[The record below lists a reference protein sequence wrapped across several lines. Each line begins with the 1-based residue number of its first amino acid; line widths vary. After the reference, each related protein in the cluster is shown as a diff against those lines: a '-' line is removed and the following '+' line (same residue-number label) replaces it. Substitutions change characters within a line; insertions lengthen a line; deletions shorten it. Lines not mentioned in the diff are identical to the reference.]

1 MKKILLFLLV
11 ISSYTVSSQVTNI
24 ENCFGN
30 TTFNLTTRNAE
41 LIGAFLPN
49 ETIVTYHLTLADAT
63 NGINAIATPTNYI
76 QTTNQ
81 QVIYARIDHLGSI
94 TTNFFSLIQNTP
106 VAVTAFVASPF
117 TCTNN
122 AMVIANAS
130 GGSGSYTYSITPVGP
145 VIQTG
150 NQFQILAPGSYTI
163 TTTDSMGCTA
173 TSNNISITPT
183 PPITATI
190 SLANPLCNGSTG
202 TITVIAMGGTA
213 PYTYSL
219 SSPPVII
226 AGPQSSSVFSGLPV
240 GTYTVQV
247 IDAGGCLYTTTVTI
261 TQPTPLT
268 CNPTIIGNTVTLN
281 ATGGVAPYT
290 FAFNGL
296 AYVPINVF
304 SDLTPG
310 IYTFQVRDVNGCSCT
325 STVIIPNNGFSVTLG
340 SSLDV
345 PVSTFMANVS
355 GGVAPFTYQWSYNGV
370 VISGATSQ
378 NISTQSQCGQFSV
391 LVTDAN
397 GLIASANANA
407 GCLPISANNDTF
419 SVYPSNI
426 ATATSTVS
434 VLSNDFLNSVPVNS
448 PTNNVTLTTLTV
460 PTGFLL
466 NPNGTISILPGTASG
481 TYTLSYQIC
490 QNSNLNNCAT
500 AIATITIP
508 QNGIL
513 LKAFVDSNGN
523 SIQDN
528 GEANFT
534 QGQFGYELNNDAT
547 INHITSSNGEF
558 LIIESNATNTY
569 NLSYTINPAV
579 VSQYSLTTSSYNN
592 VNALGSGIT
601 TYNFPV
607 TELPFADLAVY
618 LYQSGAPP
626 RPGFVYTDAIVYR
639 NNGNQTIASGT
650 VTFVNNNVVSITTVS
665 QSGTISVPNGFTYDF
680 TNLLPGESRYIN
692 VTMQVPV
699 IPTVALGQL
708 LTNSVSTSIP
718 SGDINV
724 GNNNSNISQIIVGS
738 YDPNDKVESHGGKI
752 VHSTFTTNDYLTYT
766 IQFENTGTAN
776 AENVRVNDILDA
788 KLDETS
794 IKMVDASHTYIL
806 NRTENNLNWN
816 FNGIELTPTGK
827 GFVIFQVKPKAGY
840 VINDIIPNTASIFFD
855 FNPAIVTNTFNTE
868 FVSALSISEFEN
880 KDKEFVVYPNPT
892 NGIVAISSKNNS
904 NLIDT
909 IIVNNVLGKTI
920 LTREINSFS
929 SEIDLSNVSKG
940 IYFIKIKSGEQER
953 VMKIVKK

>member
-11 ISSYTVSSQVTNI
+11 ISSYTVSSQVTNLQ
-24 ENCFGN
+24 NCFGN

-76 QTTNQ
+76 QTTNP

-106 VAVTAFVASPF
+106 VAISAVLASPLS
-117 TCTNN
+117 CTSP
-122 AMVIANAS
+122 AMVLANAS
-130 GGSGSYTYSITPVGP
+130 GGSGSYTYSITPAGS

-150 NQFQILAPGSYTI
+150 NQFQILAPGSFTI
-163 TTTDSMGCTA
+163 TGTDSIGCTA
-173 TSNNISITPT
+173 TSNSVAIFPS
-183 PPITATI
+183 PPINAVV
-190 SLANPLCNGSTG
+190 SVADPLCNGSTG

-219 SSPPVII
+219 SSPVVV
-226 AGPQSSSVFSGLPV
+226 GPQSSNVFPGLPTGSYIV
-240 GTYTVQV
+240 
-247 IDAGGCLYTTTVTI
+247 TVTDATGCALSIMAVI

-268 CNPTIIGNTVTLN
+268 CNATISGNTVTIN

-290 FAFNGL
+290 FGVNGGPFQSSTV
-296 AYVPINVF
+296 YNN
-304 SDLTPG
+304 LTPG
-310 IYTFQVRDVNGCSCT
+310 MYTIQVRDAYGCTCT
-325 STVIIPNNGFSVTLG
+325 STVSIPNNGFSVTLG
-340 SSLDV
+340 STLDV
-345 PVSTFMANVS
+345 PVSTFFANVL
-355 GGVAPFTYQWSYNGV
+355 GGVAPFSYQWSYNGV
-370 VISGATSQ
+370 AISGATSQ
-378 NISTQSQCGQFSV
+378 SINTQSQCGQFSV

-397 GLIASANANA
+397 GLLATASATA
-407 GCLPISANNDTF
+407 GCVSIFANNDAVTIY
-419 SVYPSNI
+419 SSNI
-426 ATATSTVS
+426 VTTTSTGS
-434 VLSNDFLNSVPVNS
+434 VLSNDFLNSVLVNS
-448 PTNNVTLTTLTV
+448 PTNNVTLTPLTI
-460 PTGFLL
+460 PIGFLL
-466 NPNGTISILPGTASG
+466 NPNGTISVLPGTASG

-490 QNSNLNNCAT
+490 QNSNLNNCTT

-523 SIQDN
+523 NIQDI

-534 QGQFGYELNNDAT
+534 QGQFGYELNNSGT
-547 INHITSSNGEF
+547 INYITSSSGQF
-558 LIIESNATNTY
+558 LITESNATNTY
-569 NLSYTINPAV
+569 NLSYTINTAV
-579 VSQYSLTTSSYNN
+579 ASQYSLTTSSYSN

-607 TELPFADLAVY
+607 TELPFTDLAVY
-618 LYQSGAPP
+618 LSQSGAPP

-650 VTFVNNNVVSITTVS
+650 VTFTNNNVVTITTIS
-665 QSGTISVPNGFTYDF
+665 QTGTIPTATGFTYDF
-680 TNLLPGESRYIN
+680 TNLLPGESRYIF

-708 LTNSVSTSIP
+708 LTNSVSATIP
-718 SGDINV
+718 LGDINV

-776 AENVRVNDILDA
+776 AENVRINDVLDA

-794 IKMVDASHTYIL
+794 IKMVNASHTYIL
-806 NRTENNLNWN
+806 NRVENNLNWN

-827 GFVIFQVKPKAGY
+827 GFITFQVKPKAGY
-840 VINDIIPNTASIFFD
+840 VINDVIPNTASIFFD

-868 FVSALSISEFEN
+868 FVAALNIPEFES
-880 KDKEFVVYPNPT
+880 KEFSAYPNPT
-892 NGIVAISSKNNS
+892 SNTITISLNNNS
-904 NLIDT
+904 DNIDSV
-909 IIVNNVLGKTI
+909 IVTDVLGKTV
-920 LTREINSFS
+920 LTKMINDS
-929 SEIDLSNVSKG
+929 SAKIDLSNMSKG
-940 IYFIKIKSGEQER
+940 IYLLKVKSREQEK
-953 VMKIVKK
+953 VLKIVKE